1 MKKIIIVILA
11 CMAFLS
17 AQAQFDTIGK
27 YPYLYHYN
35 WPETGTIH
43 DSVYCGVRIGGS
55 NYFTGFIV
63 ENDSAY
69 ISSFLNGDRPDGFA
83 LYQHTDRPMEIIGL
97 AMGWCTGGYS
107 HIGTGEVRTSLYD
120 SSMNELASVQGYYA
134 SNTYQTDTDAH
145 HFFFPGLLGA
155 TLHDHVSVFD
165 DTNVVY
171 TPYNYVYYRFFKD
184 PITVVGDYYIV
195 LTSVCGPN
203 WTVDPQFLYEYHDEP
218 YAFNSGYRIKALSGQ
233 WSQMCWRRYVPVLF
247 AIINP
252 PCDPV
257 DSVTVTVGTDGCL
270 QADWQRPA
278 LQSSWIVR
286 LVMPDGGEV
295 MQPTDTNH
303 WEYCGLAPNQHYTVY
318 VRSRCDNLN
327 NDYSWSD
334 WSDGRSYVAP
344 QAIDDID
351 AQAIKV
357 TPNPTRGMVHIEAE
371 GVRAVWLVAADGR
384 RTQLQCKDG
393 TVSLAAFAPGL
404 YVLEVQTADGVYKAK
419 VVRE

>member
-1 MKKIIIVILA
+1 
-11 CMAFLS
+11 MAFLS

-145 HFFFPGLLGA
+145 HFLFPGLLGA

-184 PITVVGDYYIV
+184 PITVVG
-195 LTSVCGPN
+195 
-203 WTVDPQFLYEYHDEP
+203 
-218 YAFNSGYRIKALSGQ
+218 
-233 WSQMCWRRYVPVLF
+233 
-247 AIINP
+247 
-252 PCDPV
+252 
-257 DSVTVTVGTDGCL
+257 
-270 QADWQRPA
+270 
-278 LQSSWIVR
+278 
-286 LVMPDGGEV
+286 
-295 MQPTDTNH
+295 
-303 WEYCGLAPNQHYTVY
+303 
-318 VRSRCDNLN
+318 
-327 NDYSWSD
+327 
-334 WSDGRSYVAP
+334 
-344 QAIDDID
+344 
-351 AQAIKV
+351 
-357 TPNPTRGMVHIEAE
+357 
-371 GVRAVWLVAADGR
+371 
-384 RTQLQCKDG
+384 
-393 TVSLAAFAPGL
+393 
-404 YVLEVQTADGVYKAK
+404 
-419 VVRE
+419 